1 MRLAVT
7 YDVESLPVDYRMP
20 MLSLVK
26 ESLRRANPKYF
37 EKLYV
42 AGEGKM
48 KPFSTAVYLHRF
60 AYENDRIKL
69 DAFTLTIS
77 SPDMEF
83 MLHLFNGLQQI
94 AEYRTDGTI
103 WKRTQIRMV
112 QETDIVGDRVWFR
125 TLSPVLIEDRNGK
138 PLGPEQPHY
147 VEEFGYFAE
156 MRIRELTGREPYRPI
171 VMQPGNMRKQIVKE
185 RNSVFRQQFGN
196 EQGQRWLYY
205 TAYQG
210 TLKLEGHPEDL
221 KLLYQAGVGKRASQS
236 FGLLDYVREE
246 G

>member
-1 MRLAVT
+1 LRLAVT

-26 ESLRRANPKYF
+26 ESLRQADPKYY

-48 KPFSTAVYLHRF
+48 KPFSSAVYLHRF
-60 AYENDRIKL
+60 TLEPERIKL
-69 DAFTLTIS
+69 DAFTLTLS

-112 QETDIVGDRVWFR
+112 QETDIVGGQVWFR

-138 PLGPEQPHY
+138 PLGPERAHY
-147 VEEFGYFAE
+147 VEEFSYFAE
-156 MRIRELTGREPYRPI
+156 MRIRELTGREPHRPI

-185 RNSVFRQQFGN
+185 RNSVFRRQFSN
-196 EQGQRWLYY
+196 EQEQSWLYY

-236 FGLLDYVREE
+236 FGLLEVVREE

>member
-7 YDVESLPVDYRMP
+7 YEVDSLPVDYRML
-20 MLSLVK
+20 MISLVK
-26 ESLRRANPKYF
+26 EALRQADPKYY
-37 EKLYV
+37 EKMYI
-42 AGEGKM
+42 AGGGKM

-60 AYENDRIKL
+60 VYEKDRIKL
-69 DAFTLTIS
+69 DAFTLTLS

-94 AEYRTDGTI
+94 SEYKTDRTV
-103 WKRTQIRMV
+103 WRKAQIRMV

-125 TLSPVLIEDRNGK
+125 TLSPILIEDRNGK
-138 PLGPEQPHY
+138 PLGPEHADY
-147 VEEFGYFAE
+147 AGEFSYFAE
-156 MRIRELTGREPYRPI
+156 MRIRELTGREPYQTI

-185 RNSVFRQQFGN
+185 RNSVFRQQVNSGQ
-196 EQGQRWLYY
+196 EQHWLYY

-236 FGLLDYVREE
+236 FGLLEVVREE